1 MTDMVRAAEL
11 ALISNDLGALG
22 PEERLAYMR
31 KICES
36 VGINHLTQ
44 PFQYIRLNG
53 KLTLYATK
61 GCTDQ
66 LRAIKGVS
74 IEIVENTVQDDQ
86 IYVHVRAT
94 VPDERHPS
102 GLRTDEDIG
111 VVKMRGG
118 ENGINDRMKA
128 ITKAKRRITLSICG
142 LGMLDESEIETIPK
156 ERVERIEAPPEVKAV
171 LMPPKKEKKTKKEP
185 KPAKARTAAANKKEF
200 AKAVSSFEKA
210 EVAEEKVL
218 KFLKIKG
225 GSEFTEK
232 LQADLRIAFKLVA
245 RGQYPKGLE
254 PDTVTCFA
262 EVPAPPGDDMAG
274 VE

>member
-31 KICES
+31 KLCTS
-36 VGINHLTQ
+36 MGLNHLTQ

-53 KLTLYATK
+53 QLKLYATK
-61 GCTDQ
+61 GCADQ
-66 LRAIKGVS
+66 LRKVHGISV
-74 IEIVENTVQDDQ
+74 EILQNEIIDGM
-86 IYVHVRAT
+86 IMVHVKAT
-94 VPDERHPS
+94 APDGRS
-102 GLRTDEDIG
+102 DEDIA

-118 ENGINDRMKA
+118 ADGINDRMKA

-171 LMPPKKEKKTKKEP
+171 LMPPKKEP
-185 KPAKARTAAANKKEF
+185 KPKKARTAAANKKEF

-210 EVAEEKVL
+210 EVTEEQVL
-218 KFLKIKG
+218 KFLKIKK
-225 GSEFTEK
+225 GSEFTEE

-245 RGQYPKGLE
+245 RGQHPKGLKPE
-254 PDTVTCFA
+254 TVTCSA

>member
-1 MTDMVRAAEL
+1 MVGAAEL

-22 PEERLAYMR
+22 PDERLAYMQ
-31 KICES
+31 KLCTS
-36 VGINHLTQ
+36 MGLNHLTQ

-53 KLTLYATK
+53 QLKLYATK
-61 GCTDQ
+61 GCADQ
-66 LRAIKGVS
+66 LRKVHGIS
-74 IEIVENTVQDDQ
+74 IEILQNEIIDGM
-86 IYVHVRAT
+86 IMVHVKAT
-94 VPDERHPS
+94 APDGRS
-102 GLRTDEDIG
+102 DEDIA

-118 ENGINDRMKA
+118 ADGINDRMKA

-142 LGMLDESEIETIPK
+142 MGMLDESEIETIPR

-171 LMPPKKEKKTKKEP
+171 LMPPKKEGKP
-185 KPAKARTAAANKKEF
+185 KPKSKKARTAAANKKQF
-200 AKAVSSFEKA
+200 TKAVSSFEKA

-218 KFLKIKG
+218 KFLKIKE
-225 GSEFTEK
+225 GSEFTEE

-245 RGQYPKGLE
+245 RGQHPKGLE
-254 PDTVTCFA
+254 PDTVTCSA

>member
-22 PEERLAYMR
+22 PDERLAYMQ
-31 KICES
+31 KLCTS
-36 VGINHLTQ
+36 MGLNHLTQ

-53 KLTLYATK
+53 QLKLYATK
-61 GCTDQ
+61 GCADQ
-66 LRAIKGVS
+66 LRKVHGIS
-74 IEIVENTVQDDQ
+74 IEILQNEIIDGM
-86 IYVHVRAT
+86 IMVHVKAT
-94 VPDERHPS
+94 APDGRS
-102 GLRTDEDIG
+102 DEDIA

-118 ENGINDRMKA
+118 ADGINDRMKA

-142 LGMLDESEIETIPK
+142 MGMLDESEIETIPR

-171 LMPPKKEKKTKKEP
+171 LMPPKKEGKP
-185 KPAKARTAAANKKEF
+185 KPKSKKARTAAANKKQF
-200 AKAVSSFEKA
+200 TKAVSSFEKA

-218 KFLKIKG
+218 KFLKIKE
-225 GSEFTEK
+225 GSEFTEE

-245 RGQYPKGLE
+245 RGQHPKGLE
-254 PDTVTCFA
+254 PDTVTCSA

>member
-31 KICES
+31 KLCTS
-36 VGINHLTQ
+36 MGLNHLTQ

-53 KLTLYATK
+53 QLKLYATK
-61 GCTDQ
+61 GCADQ
-66 LRAIKGVS
+66 LRKVHGISV
-74 IEIVENTVQDDQ
+74 EILQNEIIDGM
-86 IYVHVRAT
+86 IMVHVKAT
-94 VPDERHPS
+94 APDGRS
-102 GLRTDEDIG
+102 DEDIA

-118 ENGINDRMKA
+118 ADGINDRMKA

-171 LMPPKKEKKTKKEP
+171 LMPPKKEGKP
-185 KPAKARTAAANKKEF
+185 KPKKARTAAANKKEF

-210 EVAEEKVL
+210 EVTEEQVL
-218 KFLKIKG
+218 KFLKIKK
-225 GSEFTEK
+225 GSEFTEE

-245 RGQYPKGLE
+245 RGQHPKGLKPE
-254 PDTVTCFA
+254 TVTCSA

>member
-22 PEERLAYMR
+22 PEERLAYMQ
-31 KICES
+31 KLCTS
-36 VGINHLTQ
+36 MGLNHLTQ

-53 KLTLYATK
+53 QLKLYATK
-61 GCTDQ
+61 GCADQ
-66 LRAIKGVS
+66 LRKVHGISVAILQN
-74 IEIVENTVQDDQ
+74 EIIDGM
-86 IYVHVRAT
+86 IMVHVKAT
-94 VPDERHPS
+94 APDGRS
-102 GLRTDEDIG
+102 DEDIA

-118 ENGINDRMKA
+118 ADGINDRMKA

-142 LGMLDESEIETIPK
+142 MGMLDESEIETIPR

-171 LMPPKKEKKTKKEP
+171 LMPPKKEEKP
-185 KPAKARTAAANKKEF
+185 KPKKARTAAANKKQF
-200 AKAVSSFEKA
+200 TKAVISFEKA
-210 EVAEEKVL
+210 EVTEEKVL
-218 KFLKIKG
+218 KFLKIKE
-225 GSEFTEK
+225 GSEFTEE

-245 RGQYPKGLE
+245 RGQHPKGLE
-254 PDTVTCFA
+254 PDTVTCSA

>member
-22 PEERLAYMR
+22 PDERLAYVQKLCTSM
-31 KICES
+31 
-36 VGINHLTQ
+36 GLNHLTQ

-53 KLTLYATK
+53 QLKLYATK
-61 GCTDQ
+61 GCADQ
-66 LRAIKGVS
+66 LRKVHGIS
-74 IEIVENTVQDDQ
+74 IEILQNEVIDEV
-86 IYVHVRAT
+86 IMVHVKAT
-94 VPDERHPS
+94 APDGRS
-102 GLRTDEDIG
+102 DEDIA

-254 PDTVTCFA
+254 PDTVTCSA
-262 EVPAPPGDDMAG
+262 EVPAPPGDHMAG